1 MFKDKKNF
9 NIKHIMECAICLEEG
24 KLILFN
30 HNGECGNINVHDS
43 CLTKWFLNNDNEC
56 IICRKNLV
64 NDYELLLSEDDNIEQ
79 NNEENQTRPLDI
91 VVRNDNLVKNE
102 LKMIFKIIIAFIL
115 FLGVVY
121 FFLVLLL

>member
-9 NIKHIMECAICLEEG
+9 NIKHNMECAICLEEG

-43 CLTKWFLNNDNEC
+43 CLTKWFLNNNNEC

-64 NDYELLLSEDDNIEQ
+64 NDYELLVSEEENNEQ
-79 NNEENQTRPLDI
+79 DIEENQITTMDI
-91 VVRNDNLVKNE
+91 IINNNNINDNIK
-102 LKMIFKIIIAFIL
+102 IFFKIFAIIIF
-115 FLGVVY
+115 V
-121 FFLVLLL
+121 FFLIYFLILTSYK